1 MQSLDSQTT
10 QMVLICAVAL
20 VLLLQVI
27 VLLAIFVVIIRT
39 ARTVRQDLEDLR
51 SSVAPI
57 IDNTRDLLKRVTPKI
72 EQTTSD
78 LAALTHTL
86 RTKAD
91 DVQIAADEIVERV
104 RRQSSRLDMMLS
116 DVLDAVERAGVFM
129 ADTVARPMRQ
139 ISAIMASAKAVIES
153 LRTVAP
159 AAARSRSNQAHGDN
173 DRFV

>member
-1 MQSLDSQTT
+1 
-10 QMVLICAVAL
+10 MVLMGAVVV
-20 VLLLQVI
+20 VLLLQTI
-27 VLLAIFVVIIRT
+27 VLLAIFVVIIKT

-57 IDNTRDLLKRVTPKI
+57 IDHTRDLLQRVTPRI
-72 EQTTSD
+72 EQTTND
-78 LAALTHTL
+78 LAALTHIL
-86 RTKAD
+86 RTKAA
-91 DVQIAADEIVERV
+91 DVQSAADEIVERV
-104 RRQSSRLDMMLS
+104 RRQASRLDIMASRLDGMLS